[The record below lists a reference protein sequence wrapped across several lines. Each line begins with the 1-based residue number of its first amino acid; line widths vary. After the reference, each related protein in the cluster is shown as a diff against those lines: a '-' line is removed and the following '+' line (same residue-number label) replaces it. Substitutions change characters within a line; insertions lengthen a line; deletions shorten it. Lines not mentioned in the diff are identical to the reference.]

1 MDEAYSR
8 LSSVLSV
15 CDHELHALEALADQ
29 RTVEITGRLRA
40 FQRELAAFLESFE
53 PKLTTEDGED

>member
-15 CDHELHALEALADQ
+15 CEHELHSLEALADE
-29 RTVEITGRLRA
+29 RIVDIIEHLRA
-40 FQRELAAFLESFE
+40 FHGELAAFLESFD
-53 PKLTTEDGED
+53 PKLTTEASDA